1 MQTQFIQISRNSKI
15 GAISASY
22 TTKKACPNSCPLKD
36 MGCYSDGGHSAIAWQ
51 AVTNEKRGASFSEF
65 LQDIK
70 TKVIKG
76 ALWRH
81 NVAGDLVSDGETIDR
96 DALAGLVK
104 ANKGK
109 RGFTY
114 THHRVIDHK
123 GNREAVRDANKRGFT
138 INLSGNNPAHA
149 DKLASLGIAPVVTIL
164 PQEYQKTKKES
175 LSDYKK
181 RLASLPKKTPQGRA
195 IAVCPAT
202 FIDAVNCANCG
213 LCQNNQRRSIVGF
226 PAHGF
231 RKAKADQIATK
242 REI

>member
-22 TTKKACPNSCPLKD
+22 TTKKACPNSCPLKNA
-36 MGCYSDGGHSAIAWQ
+36 GCYSDGGHSAIAWQ
-51 AVTNEKRGASFSEF
+51 AVTNEKRGASFAEF

-96 DALAGLVK
+96 EALAGLVK

-114 THHRVIDHK
+114 THHQVLDHK

-175 LSDYKK
+175 LADYKK
-181 RLASLPKKTPQGRA
+181 RLAELPRKTPQGRA

-202 FIDAVNCANCG
+202 FIEAVNCANCG
-213 LCQNNQRRSIVGF
+213 LCQNNHRRSIVGF